1 MHRLTRLPH
10 QHLLRRT
17 LSTTAPRPHAPLT
30 HTVSSPTFFNAVG
43 GAPIPAFRV
52 LGPDGVPVE
61 GEAQQL
67 AEQADG
73 DKLERVM
80 EVMTMLPVLVRP
92 LLLVCAQLLRKPAR
106 GGSAAAWA

>member
-1 MHRLTRLPH
+1 MHHLRRLPH
-10 QHLLRRT
+10 QLLLRRA

-61 GEAQQL
+61 GEAQPL

-80 EVMTMLPVLVRP
+80 EVMTMLPVLVRTS
-92 LLLVCAQLLRKPAR
+92 LLSYRDQDLRR
-106 GGSAAAWA
+106 SA